1 MFIVLSWKV
10 VLSDRWFIIEYIDR
24 AGQKQK
30 ISSFT
35 SVETANDWAKENI
48 RLVLSSS
55 MKY

>member
-1 MFIVLSWKV
+1 MFIVLSWNV
-10 VLSDRWFIIEYIDR
+10 VLSDRWFVIEYIDR

-35 SVETANDWAKENI
+35 SIETANDWAKENI